1 MIKFVSDS
9 DKQVKQVGKNLSKL
23 GKNHIFLKKFISLLN
38 PLLMVCVILRRKF
51 ERGDIFNREITKK
64 ARTKLTFLLLLNK
77 IIIIIII
84 ITKKA

>member
-1 MIKFVSDS
+1 
-9 DKQVKQVGKNLSKL
+9 
-23 GKNHIFLKKFISLLN
+23 
-38 PLLMVCVILRRKF
+38 MVCVILRRKF